1 MEINFDL
8 IKFIAIAGIGASVI
22 STPVIQKIKEMLKTK
37 KYLNIIACLVS
48 ILIGEFFTL
57 SFTNFGAVNGLWVGI
72 ITWAGAS
79 AIYKTF
85 ENKLFTPFGEL
96 DNSNDIVIDRGD
108 KDV

>member
-1 MEINFDL
+1 MKIDFDL
-8 IKFIAIAGIGASVI
+8 IKFVAIAGIGASVI

-37 KYLNIIACLVS
+37 KYLNIIACLFS
-48 ILIGEFFTL
+48 IAIGELFTL

-79 AIYKTF
+79 AIYKAF

-96 DNSNDIVIDRGD
+96 DNSQDVIIDRDD
-108 KDV
+108 K